1 MLLFQKAVLFKYK
14 IWYIYLSSPI
24 KAPAS
29 FGYLSVSVAGI
40 VTEAL
45 LWTSLTSVWTVVWL
59 FSSTTVSSIG
69 ETTFSTFVSVST
81 GVVSVTGVD
90 SSTVVVALFST
101 TGVAMLSVDWRLL
114 FSTFWVLFTTVSS
127 LVDSAS

>member
-1 MLLFQKAVLFKYK
+1 
-14 IWYIYLSSPI
+14 
-24 KAPAS
+24 
-29 FGYLSVSVAGI
+29 
-40 VTEAL
+40 
-45 LWTSLTSVWTVVWL
+45 L

-101 TGVAMLSVDWRLL
+101 TGVAMLSVD
-114 FSTFWVLFTTVSS
+114 
-127 LVDSAS
+127 